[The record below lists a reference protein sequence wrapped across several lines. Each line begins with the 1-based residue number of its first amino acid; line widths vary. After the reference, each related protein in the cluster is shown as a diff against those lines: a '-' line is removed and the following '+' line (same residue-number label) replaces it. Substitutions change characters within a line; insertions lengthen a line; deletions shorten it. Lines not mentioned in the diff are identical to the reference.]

1 MASHEVHFA
10 GPFSP
15 ELVPAGSSELDPS
28 CFLPLHKICYRVADD
43 GSSSPAAGCW
53 LHGLY
58 GHSALWN
65 VALAAVDADAQVF
78 RNHSAVGIG
87 PLRWIK
93 CSGTR
98 LLLHRA
104 IYRTHL

>member
-1 MASHEVHFA
+1 
-10 GPFSP
+10 
-15 ELVPAGSSELDPS
+15 
-28 CFLPLHKICYRVADD
+28 
-43 GSSSPAAGCW
+43 
-53 LHGLY
+53 LY
-58 GHSALWN
+58 GHSALLN

-87 PLRWIK
+87 PLRWNK
-93 CSGTR
+93 RSGTR